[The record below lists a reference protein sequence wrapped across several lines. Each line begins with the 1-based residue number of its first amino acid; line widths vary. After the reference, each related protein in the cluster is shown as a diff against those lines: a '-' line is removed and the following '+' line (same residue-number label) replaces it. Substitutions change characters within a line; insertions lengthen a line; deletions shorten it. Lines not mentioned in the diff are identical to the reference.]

1 MPATRM
7 TTIIKSYL
15 FSDHKQLT
23 MITQLVETKDR
34 RLLPLSM
41 VQSMPTGLWVC
52 IYIYGNPNPKQ
63 EQPEEAG
70 SSLKI
75 NAKCLHYATRD
86 RICAKLDQCQGLAY
100 FYIHTYAARRE
111 STQQEGV
118 TISHKAGSVLCV
130 CVCVCRPFG

>member
-1 MPATRM
+1 
-7 TTIIKSYL
+7 
-15 FSDHKQLT
+15 
-23 MITQLVETKDR
+23 MITQLVETKGTQTAPPS
-34 RLLPLSM
+34 LTM

-52 IYIYGNPNPKQ
+52 IYIYGNPNPKQEQQQ

-100 FYIHTYAARRE
+100 FYIRMQPVE
-111 STQQEGV
+111 
-118 TISHKAGSVLCV
+118 KALSKKA
-130 CVCVCRPFG
+130 